1 MTSMAEQTRQ
11 EDWTH
16 EPEPLIDFYGE
27 DRHELVQK
35 LAFQHWE
42 KRGRP
47 LGSPE
52 IDWFA
57 AEAAVRSYLL
67 SSGVDLGPGG
77 DLYR

>member
-1 MTSMAEQTRQ
+1 MAPMTEQTRQ

-16 EPEPLIDFYGE
+16 KPEPLTTFYGE

-35 LAFQHWE
+35 LAFEHWE

-57 AEAAVRSYLL
+57 AEASVRSCLL
-67 SSGVDLGPGG
+67 SSGVELGPGG
-77 DLYR
+77 DLYS